1 MPTPRHRV
9 AGFTLIELLTVIVI
23 IGIIAAILLP
33 GLNSSRTAAAK
44 AQTRVQFA
52 QWAAAIGAFRQEYGA
67 YPTFD
72 ASGLVNAEATGNPAA
87 PHLFHDLLAGRRRDG
102 SPLPDAAGADP
113 RSPEAQNRRR
123 LTFYSFGPAEI
134 SAGNL
139 LQDASGNADIAVL
152 VDRNLDGVID
162 ASDYPGGWPAVR
174 GLRPSNTEIP
184 PAGLRLGVA
193 FYAPAPGATPE
204 QPAFVVSW

>member
-1 MPTPRHRV
+1 MPTPRRRI

-52 QWAAAIGAFRQEYGA
+52 QWVAAIGAFRQEYGA
-67 YPTFD
+67 YPGFD
-72 ASGLVNAEATGNPAA
+72 ASGLVNADATGNPAA

-134 SAGNL
+134 SSGNL
-139 LQDASGNADIAVL
+139 LQDASGDTDIAVL

-174 GLRPSNTEIP
+174 GLRPSSTEIS

>member
-1 MPTPRHRV
+1 MLSRRTRI

-33 GLNSSRTAAAK
+33 GLNSSRAAAAK

-52 QWAAAIGAFRQEYGA
+52 QWAAAIVAFRQEYGA
-67 YPTFD
+67 YPAFD
-72 ASGLVNAEATGNPAA
+72 ASGLVNADATTNPAA

-123 LTFYSFGPAEI
+123 MAFYSFGPAEI
-134 SAGNL
+134 ASDHR
-139 LQDASGNADIAVL
+139 LQDASGNTDIAVL
-152 VDRNLDGVID
+152 VDRNLDGLID
-162 ASDYPGGWPAVR
+162 GRDYPGGWPAVA
-174 GLRPSNTEIP
+174 GIRPGATDIP

-193 FYAPAPGATPE
+193 FYAPAPGATAE

>member
-1 MPTPRHRV
+1 MFSRRTPV
-9 AGFTLIELLTVIVI
+9 AAFTLIELLTVIVI
-23 IGIIAAILLP
+23 VGIIAAILLP
-33 GLNSSRTAAAK
+33 GLNSSRAATAK

-52 QWAAAIGAFRQEYGA
+52 QWATAIAAFRQEYGA

-72 ASGLVNAEATGNPAA
+72 AGGLVNADASSDPAA

-102 SPLPDAAGADP
+102 TALPDAAGADP
-113 RSPEAQNRRR
+113 RSAEAQNRRR
-123 LTFYSFGPAEI
+123 LAFYTFGPTEL
-134 SAGNL
+134 SPDHL
-139 LQDASGNADIAVL
+139 LQDASGNTEIAVL

-174 GLRPSNTEIP
+174 GMRPSASEIP

-193 FYAPAPGATPE
+193 FYAPAPGATAE

>member
-1 MPTPRHRV
+1 MPTPRRRI

-33 GLNSSRTAAAK
+33 GLHSSRAAAAK

-52 QWAAAIGAFRQEYGA
+52 QWSAAIGAFRQEYGA
-67 YPTFD
+67 YPAFD
-72 ASGLVNAEATGNPAA
+72 ASGLVNAGTASDPAS

-102 SPLPDAAGADP
+102 SPLPDATGADA
-113 RSPEAQNRRR
+113 RSPEAQNRHR
-123 LTFYSFGPAEI
+123 LTFYSFGPAKI
-134 SAGNL
+134 SSDSL
-139 LQDASGNADIAVL
+139 LQDASGNTDIAVL

-174 GLRPSNTEIP
+174 GLRPSTAEIP

-193 FYAPAPGATPE
+193 FYAPAPGATPDR
-204 QPAFVVSW
+204 PAFVVSW

>member
-1 MPTPRHRV
+1 MSSRCTRI

-23 IGIIAAILLP
+23 VGIIAAILLP
-33 GLNSSRTAAAK
+33 GLSSSRAAATK

-52 QWAAAIGAFRQEYGA
+52 QWATAVVAFRQEYGA

-72 ASGLVNAEATGNPAA
+72 ASGLVNADATGNPAA
-87 PHLFHDLLAGRRRDG
+87 PHCFHDLLAGRRRDG
-102 SPLPDAAGADP
+102 SPLPDAAGSDP

-123 LTFYSFGPAEI
+123 LVFYGFGSTEI
-134 SAGNL
+134 SSDHL
-139 LQDASGNADIAVL
+139 LQDASGNTDIAVL

-174 GLRPSNTEIP
+174 GMRPRAAEIP

-193 FYAPAPGATPE
+193 LYAPAPGATAE
-204 QPAFVVSW
+204 QPTFVVSW